1 MSIEGIIGLALTVIF
16 GVVSVV
22 LAVRKKKYPKRMEF
36 YVLDNVRIISPLV
49 RKYDSIK
56 LLHNDKDIQ
65 NVSFLRG
72 MCICV
77 GDEDVILTSDSLKG
91 GLQVSLPRGY
101 KWLEVH
107 PQECSNGL
115 EIQCIIDEKIPS
127 NLFISSELFKREEA
141 FTFDAYIEGDVESR
155 LLNDDI
161 KISHRLNNA
170 EKMLSRCINILNVS
184 RKKSKL
190 WFNCVM
196 LVLYII
202 FFATIYM
209 EYYYDRP
216 IRYVERTNAKTI
228 YSASLVRDSLL
239 AVSNSKNGVL
249 PWDVTIVPIQEF
261 NDKYTINCKIYEK
274 TIWTEIV
281 MLGLPVVM
289 LLLFI
294 IILVLR
300 FIEYRKLKK
309 VIDTYVK
316 IIKDSSK
323 IFIDK

>member
-1 MSIEGIIGLALTVIF
+1 MSIEGIIGVALTIIF
-16 GVVSVV
+16 GVVSVI
-22 LAVRKKKYPKRMEF
+22 LAGRKKKYPKRMEF

-72 MCICV
+72 MCLCV

-91 GLQVSLPRGY
+91 GLQLSLPRGY

-115 EIQCIIDEKIPS
+115 EIKCIIDEKAPN
-127 NLFISSELFKREEA
+127 NLFISSKLFKREEA

-170 EKMLSRCINILNVS
+170 EKMLSRQINILNVS

-190 WFNCVM
+190 WFNCIM
-196 LVLYII
+196 LVLYILL
-202 FFATIYM
+202 FATIYM
-209 EYYYDRP
+209 EYYDRP
-216 IRYVERTNAKTI
+216 VRYVEKTNSKTI
-228 YSASLVRDSLL
+228 YSVSLVGDSLL

-249 PWDVTIVPIQEF
+249 PWDNTIVPIQEF
-261 NDKYTINCKIYEK
+261 NDKFTINCKVSEK
-274 TIWTEIV
+274 TIGTEIV
-281 MLGLPVVM
+281 MLGLPIVM

-300 FIEYRKLKK
+300 FIEYRRLKK

-316 IIKDSSK
+316 IIKDSSE